1 MNNKFKVGDIIRGI
15 SNCYAIT
22 RKDSICKVEEIKEH
36 GYIRVRV
43 LKDKH
48 GNMAVGDNIGPFD
61 VESKHFV
68 LLKRNSNPYY
78 MVDMR
83 KKNFRAMPESPFKNE
98 IRKSK
103 SRKH

>member
-1 MNNKFKVGDIIRGI
+1 MNNKFKVGDIITGI
-15 SNCYAIT
+15 SDNYVIT
-22 RKDSICKVEEIKEH
+22 CKNSICRVEEIREH
-36 GYIRVRV
+36 GYILVKV

-48 GNMAVGDNIGPFD
+48 GNTAVGDKVGPFG
-61 VESKHFV
+61 VESKDFV
-68 LLKRNSNPYY
+68 LLKGSFNPYY
-78 MVDMR
+78 MIDMR

>member
-1 MNNKFKVGDIIRGI
+1 MNNKFKVGDIITGI
-15 SNCYAIT
+15 SDNYMIT
-22 RKDSICKVEEIKEH
+22 CKNSICIVEEIQEH
-36 GYIRVRV
+36 GYVCVRV

-48 GNMAVGDNIGPFD
+48 GKTAVGYKIGPFR
-61 VESKHFV
+61 VNSKYFV
-68 LLKRNSNPYY
+68 LLKENYDPYY
-78 MVDMR
+78 MIDMR